1 MFYITVFLAVALT
14 ARYAMLRI
22 LVWLRPNSFIELSY
36 TDKNG
41 KSSYKKVKVNN
52 SSDAERL
59 ALLLREMKSNAATRT
74 SK

>member
-1 MFYITVFLAVALT
+1 
-14 ARYAMLRI
+14 MLRI

-59 ALLLREMKSNAATRT
+59 ALLLREMKSNAATRA

>member
-1 MFYITVFLAVALT
+1 MFYITVFLTVALT
-14 ARYAMLRI
+14 VRYAMLRI

-59 ALLLREMKSNAATRT
+59 ALLLREMKSNAATRA